1 MKRILY
7 IAPHSFPI
15 KSSESICNSKVAY
28 TLAKGGYC
36 VDVYTCVETSTY
48 PDDKYIDDFLR
59 NSSNLNIY
67 YVKGRMITKSLSFFN
82 LILTIFHYLI
92 LYLKTGY
99 YYNGLDYSYQ
109 IIKKVKDIIAKK
121 GKTYDVMITR
131 GYHTD
136 YAGLYIHKK
145 YGIPWIANWNDPYPT
160 RRFPAPYG
168 FGYDAP
174 LSHSF
179 QKLYDTIQT
188 NINVHTFPCVRL
200 RNYMLKCFTH
210 INESNTCVIHHM
222 ALSDINVPVLPKADS
237 FCLVHTGWVK
247 SPRNPRPFLEALSNV
262 VKKTSQRIQCIFV
275 GGYDSNIE
283 KIVNDLKLNTV
294 VKFMPSTTYSESLKY
309 LVQAHLSVIIEAEC
323 EEGIYLPTKFVDSL
337 QCKTPVFCIS
347 PKVGTLHDFTKKYK
361 IGYCCDNSDINSI
374 ETELWKALHDYETN
388 SLPKVSKYDT
398 PEFFETYILEQ
409 YNALINSVIS

>member
-275 GGYDSNIE
+275 GGYDSNNE
-283 KIVNDLKLNTV
+283 KIVINAYKQDHQC
-294 VKFMPSTTYSESLKY
+294 Y
-309 LVQAHLSVIIEAEC
+309 LVVEDYGDGFLGEDPQKLFGMFYTQHQSYSDSFKGVGLGLTICKAIIEAHQGTIEAKEC
-323 EEGIYLPTKFVDSL
+323 LNHQGAQFIITLPMEDEYESNN
-337 QCKTPVFCIS
+337 IS
-347 PKVGTLHDFTKKYK
+347 
-361 IGYCCDNSDINSI
+361 C
-374 ETELWKALHDYETN
+374 
-388 SLPKVSKYDT
+388 
-398 PEFFETYILEQ
+398 
-409 YNALINSVIS
+409 